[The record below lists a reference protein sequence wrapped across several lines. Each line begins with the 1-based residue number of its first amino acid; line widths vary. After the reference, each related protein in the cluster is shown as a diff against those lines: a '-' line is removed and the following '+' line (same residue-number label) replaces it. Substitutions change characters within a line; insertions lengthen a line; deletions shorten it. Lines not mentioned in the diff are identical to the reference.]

1 MKKERQELIT
11 FHHVTYRYEERIAL
25 ADCTVSLYAGE
36 KVAVLGNNGAG
47 KSTFF
52 LLCNGILKPETGS
65 ISFNGQTL
73 DYRRKSLNQ
82 LRHNIGLVFQDP
94 EIQLIAGT
102 VQEEISFGP
111 INLGWDAH
119 RVQQQVTHALQ
130 QFDLYD
136 LRERAPQF
144 LSGGEKKRV
153 TLADVFAMEPKLI
166 LLDEPASSLDPH
178 GRRLLEY
185 NLEQLAEAGI
195 GLVISTHDV
204 DFAWRWA
211 QRVLLFHNGRLVADT
226 IPEQAFMQQDLL
238 EQCGL
243 ESPMLCQVSHMLGL
257 EKPIHTMEEL
267 KSFIKESKINKR
279 FL

>member
-1 MKKERQELIT
+1 MKKERQELIA
-11 FHHVTYRYEERIAL
+11 FHHVTYRYEERIAV

-130 QFDLYD
+130 QLDLYD

-211 QRVLLFHNGRLVADT
+211 QRVLLFHNGQLVADT
-226 IPEQAFMQQDLL
+226 TPEQAFMHQDLL

-243 ESPMLCQVSHMLGL
+243 ESPMLCQVSRMLGL
-257 EKPIHTMEEL
+257 EKPVHTIEEL
-267 KSFIKESKINKR
+267 QFFVKR
-279 FL
+279 